1 MQRYGF
7 IRRMDSAGDVHS
19 FRTIPMSDSC
29 LRLFVDVQLGPPP
42 GREGGGKKDTPAP
55 RRDKHIVKKNA
66 NLPSQATFSLPG
78 NLLKLF
84 YEIV

>member
-19 FRTIPMSDSC
+19 VRTIPMSDSC

-42 GREGGGKKDTPAP
+42 GREGGGEKKIRLPPQGQAH
-55 RRDKHIVKKNA
+55 REKKREPTFTGDIQ
-66 NLPSQATFSLPG
+66 PSW
-78 NLLKLF
+78 
-84 YEIV
+84 

>member
-42 GREGGGKKDTPAP
+42 GREGGGKIRLPPQGQAH
-55 RRDKHIVKKNA
+55 REKNA
-66 NLPSQATFSLPG
+66 NLPSQAAFSLPG

>member
-7 IRRMDSAGDVHS
+7 IRRMNSAGDVHS
-19 FRTIPMSDSC
+19 VRTIPMSDSC
-29 LRLFVDVQLGPPP
+29 LRLFVDVQLGPPAWE
-42 GREGGGKKDTPAP
+42 GRGKRYACP
-55 RRDKHIVKKNA
+55 RRDKHIVEKNA
-66 NLPSQATFSLPG
+66 NLPSQAAFSLPG

>member
-1 MQRYGF
+1 MYILLELYRWHTVVYVFLWMYNWG
-7 IRRMDSAGDVHS
+7 R
-19 FRTIPMSDSC
+19 
-29 LRLFVDVQLGPPP
+29 PP
-42 GREGGGKKDTPAP
+42 GREGEKIRLPPQGQAH
-55 RRDKHIVKKNA
+55 REKNA

>member
-19 FRTIPMSDSC
+19 VRTIPMSDSC

-42 GREGGGKKDTPAP
+42 GREGGGKIRLPPQGQAHREKKTRTYLH
-55 RRDKHIVKKNA
+55 RRHSAFLV
-66 NLPSQATFSLPG
+66 TF
-78 NLLKLF
+78 
-84 YEIV
+84 